1 MRREDILPS
10 VLKVFW
16 FCFSLMLQIGRFF
29 PLSTLDIFL
38 VLWTYFCDVS
48 CVVEYNSQLCCCVDM
63 FSSLCP
69 YFCQGFSPFYLTSQV
84 REYCGYICE
93 ESYWCLLFIWRLFSL
108 LSVLWTFWISGLVS
122 DINLGVFFIFSFC
135 HFVIMISKIP
145 PISLFPTLLD
155 LSRY

>member
-29 PLSTLDIFL
+29 PLSTLGIFP
-38 VLWTYFCDVS
+38 VLWTCFCDVS
-48 CVVEYNSQLCCCVDM
+48 CVVEYNSQLCCCVGM

-69 YFCQGFSPFYLTSQV
+69 YFCQDFPPSIWPFKSENTVVIFVRRVTGVCCSFGDCFPSFLFSGLFGSLVWYLTLIW
-84 REYCGYICE
+84 EIF
-93 ESYWCLLFIWRLFSL
+93 LFF
-108 LSVLWTFWISGLVS
+108 
-122 DINLGVFFIFSFC
+122 